1 MNVDYSTQ
9 PPETLLVLRFYDYKK
24 FGITTHD
31 IEIHSIENPPHG
43 VDV

>member
-9 PPETLLVLRFYDYKK
+9 PPQTLLVLRFYDYKE
-24 FGITTHD
+24 FGITPHD
-31 IEIHSIENPPHG
+31 IEIYSIENAPHS